1 MPLVEPPSKDPSL
14 TEHRVTELEAASSAR
29 SRARSAS
36 WRRWMREPLLHFLL
50 FGVLVFTADAWLGEV
65 EEPPRGEPS
74 VGVAE
79 VAPPVIRV
87 DKALVEDLRR
97 GRRALLERE
106 PSDAEVAAAVQAWI
120 DTEILVR
127 EALSRGLEVDDP
139 VVRDHLAR
147 KMSFILDA
155 REAAALPT
163 EADLKALYEAHRGD
177 YRLDTRLTLRQCF
190 IAIGSQGAEASKAR
204 AEALLASA
212 ERGASLEAL
221 REASEQPPG
230 GPVLRGRSLPRLVAR
245 YGEPFVEGLE
255 ALPLNTWTLRGSSLG
270 WHVVRVEKRREGRQ
284 LTFEQ
289 ARNRVVV
296 RWKTIQTR
304 QASEEALDAL
314 RRRYKVEGWPP

>member
-1 MPLVEPPSKDPSL
+1 MPPVEPPSKDPSL
-14 TEHRVTELEAASSAR
+14 TAHRATEVEAASSAR
-29 SRARSAS
+29 STW

-50 FGVLVFTADAWLGEV
+50 FGVLVFTTDAWLGEV
-65 EEPPRGEPS
+65 EESPRGEPS
-74 VGVAE
+74 VSERGATS
-79 VAPPVIRV
+79 ATPPVIRV

-190 IAIGSQGAEASKAR
+190 IAIGSQGVEASKAR

-296 RWKTIQTR
+296 RWKTLQTR
-304 QASEEALDAL
+304 QASEAALDAL